1 MEIGMEIGPEIG
13 KEIGKEIGLDRA
25 PAMNSVQSKR
35 GLDLLRDPTRNKGTA
50 FSMAE
55 RHALGLEGLLPPQVE
70 SLDTQVQ
77 RSWEAFSAL
86 RGNLERFAFVD
97 GLRRSNLVLFH
108 RFLADHL
115 EAVLPIVYTPT
126 VGAVIQGFSRSYRT
140 PIEGVFLSADQR
152 GRLRQ
157 VLRNAITGPIELVL
171 VTDSEGILGIGDQG
185 VGGIH
190 ICQGKLAVYT
200 LCAGLD
206 PTRVLAVA
214 LDVGTNRPSLLA
226 DPLYPGLRQQRLEG
240 EAYLAFVEE
249 FVESVQL
256 ECPGA
261 CLHWEDFGNS
271 HARLLLERYR
281 WQLPS
286 FNDDIQGTSG
296 VASAAVLAACRGLGQ
311 SLTEQRIV
319 IFGAGTAGCG
329 IAQGLLRL
337 LEATGLGPQEAR
349 RHIWALDRPGLLVE
363 DMDGLPSAA
372 AHLARDPAE
381 VHDWPRNGQG
391 QIELQTV
398 VEQVRPTV
406 LIGTS
411 TVAGAFSQPVVTAM
425 ARHCPNPVILPL
437 SNPTNLA
444 EATPANLLEWSDG
457 RALVATGSPFEPV
470 ARPEGLRQI
479 GQCNNCFLF
488 PGLGFAA
495 VAVGLQAISDGMI
508 DAGLEAL
515 AQRIPASRDRRA
527 ALMPALCDAAE
538 VGAAVAEAVAR
549 AGVREGLGPAG
560 VTEEMVGPLLERARW
575 HPAYAP

>member
-1 MEIGMEIGPEIG
+1 M
-13 KEIGKEIGLDRA
+13 DSA
-25 PAMNSVQSKR
+25 FSKP
-35 GLDLLRDPTRNKGTA
+35 GLDLLRDPALNKGTA
-50 FSMAE
+50 FLPAE
-55 RHALGLEGLLPPQVE
+55 RRALGLEGLLPPRVE
-70 SLDTQVQ
+70 SLEIQVQ

-86 RGNLERFAFVD
+86 SGDLERFAYVD

-140 PIEGVFLSADQR
+140 PSEGVFLSADQR

-157 VLRNAITGPIELVL
+157 VLRNAITGPIDLVL

-206 PTRVLAVA
+206 PRRVLAVA

-249 FVESVQL
+249 FVEAVQL

-281 WQLPS
+281 WRLPS

-296 VASAAVLAACRGLGQ
+296 VASAALLAACRGLGQ
-311 SLTEQRIV
+311 PLAEQRIV
-319 IFGAGTAGCG
+319 VFGAGTAGCG

-337 LEATGLGPQEAR
+337 LEATGLNPHEAR
-349 RHIWALDRPGLLVE
+349 RRIWALDRPGLLLAG
-363 DMDGLPSAA
+363 MDGLTPAA
-372 AHLARDPAE
+372 ANLARDPAE
-381 VHDWPRNGQG
+381 VHAWPRDGQG
-391 QIELQTV
+391 RIDLQTV
-398 VEQVRPTV
+398 VEQVKPTV

-411 TVAGAFSQPVVTAM
+411 TVAGAFSQRVVTAM
-425 ARHCPNPVILPL
+425 VRQCPNPVILAL
-437 SNPTNLA
+437 SNPTSLA

-457 RALVATGSPFEPV
+457 RALVATGSPFDPV
-470 ARPEGLRQI
+470 QRPEGLRQI

-495 VAVGLQAISDGMI
+495 VALRLHAISDGMI

-515 AQRIPASRDRRA
+515 AQRIPASCDPKA
-527 ALMPALCDAAE
+527 SLMPALRDAAA
-538 VGAAVAEAVAR
+538 VGAAVAEAVAL
-549 AGVREGLGPAG
+549 AGVREGLAPPG
-560 VTEEMVGPLLERARW
+560 VTEEAVGPLLERARW
-575 HPAYAP
+575 TPTYR

>member
-1 MEIGMEIGPEIG
+1 MDSGF
-13 KEIGKEIGLDRA
+13 
-25 PAMNSVQSKR
+25 SKR
-35 GLDLLRDPTRNKGTA
+35 GLDLLRDPARNKGTA
-50 FSMAE
+50 FSLAE
-55 RHALGLEGLLPPQVE
+55 RRAMGLEGLLPSQVE
-70 SLDTQVQ
+70 SLETQVQ
-77 RSWEAFSAL
+77 RSWEAFRAL
-86 RGNLERFAFVD
+86 QGNLQRFAFVD

-108 RFLADHL
+108 RFLAEHL

-152 GRLRQ
+152 GRLRE
-157 VLRNAITGPIELVL
+157 VLRNAITGPVDLVL

-185 VGGIH
+185 VGGIL

-200 LCAGLD
+200 LCAGLN
-206 PTRVLAVA
+206 PERVLAVA

-226 DPLYPGLRQQRLEG
+226 DPLYPGLRQRRLE
-240 EAYLAFVEE
+240 EKAYLSFVEE
-249 FVESVQL
+249 FVEAVQL

-271 HARLLLERYR
+271 HAHLLLERYR

-311 SLTEQRIV
+311 SLAEQRVV

-337 LEATGLGPQEAR
+337 LEATGLNPQEAR
-349 RHIWALDRPGLLVE
+349 QRIWALDRPGLLLE
-363 DMDGLPSAA
+363 GMDGLSPAA
-372 AHLARDPAE
+372 ASLARDPAE
-381 VHDWPRNGQG
+381 VHDWARDDQG
-391 QIELQTV
+391 RIALQTV

-411 TVAGAFSQPVVTAM
+411 TVAGAFTRDVVAAM
-425 ARHCPNPVILPL
+425 ARHCTNPVILPL

-457 RALVATGSPFEPV
+457 RALVATGSPFDPV
-470 ARPEGLRQI
+470 PRPEGLRQI

-488 PGLGFAA
+488 PGLGYA
-495 VAVGLQAISDGMI
+495 VVALGLQAISDGMI

-515 AQRIPASRDRRA
+515 AQRIPASRDPKA
-527 ALMPALCDAAE
+527 SLMPSLSDAAA
-538 VGAAVAEAVAR
+538 VGAAVAEAVAL
-549 AGVREGLGPAG
+549 AGVREGLAPQG
-560 VTEEMVGPLLERARW
+560 VTEAAVGPLLQQARW
-575 HPAYAP
+575 IPAYHDESAEPSAQLPSSRAVE